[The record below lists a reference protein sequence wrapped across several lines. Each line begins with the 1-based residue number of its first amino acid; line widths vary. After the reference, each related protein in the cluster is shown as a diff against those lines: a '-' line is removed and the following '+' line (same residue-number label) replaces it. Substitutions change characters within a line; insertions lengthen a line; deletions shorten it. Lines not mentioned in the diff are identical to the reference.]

1 MVDALYRASRW
12 VGPSLGSVID
22 LRPAAGIPQVELGLA
37 DGATMPVGGLVV
49 DEERSVRHA
58 NADAALRAALTRGFL
73 SLENEAEF
81 SFYRYPE
88 SPDDLRDYLA
98 VKCRHTRLDA
108 ATHARSGAL
117 LRQYPEGKLWLRE
130 QVVIRLLR
138 PTRSPDRRIESVSR

>member
-1 MVDALYRASRW
+1 MVDALHRASRW
-12 VGPSLGSVID
+12 VRPPLGCVID
-22 LRPAAGIPQVELGLA
+22 LRPAGGIPQVELGLA
-37 DGATMPVGGLVV
+37 DGAVVPVGGLVA

-58 NADAALRAALTRGFL
+58 NADAALRTALARGFL

-98 VKCRHTRLDA
+98 AKWRHTRLDA
-108 ATHARSGAL
+108 ATHARAAAL
-117 LRQYPEGKLWLRE
+117 LRQYPAGKLWLRE

-138 PTRSPDRRIESVSR
+138 PREDRVVFQA